1 MLSARSRAIL
11 DRYMLSSRAVS
22 RQSGERS
29 SREPGQSVEFHD
41 FRPYQAGD
49 ELRYVDWRVYART
62 GRLYTRLYQAE
73 RAVKLHLV
81 LDNSASM
88 SIGLKADYAR
98 TLVQLLSYVAQRD
111 APTQVHLLGGGSSK
125 QAQGAGGMRETW
137 RFVEE
142 APVVKGPE
150 SGALGALKRFAIGL
164 PSQQGSGLA
173 LVVSDLFEDA
183 PIRPALTALKARGM
197 DIGFLH
203 VVAAEDLEPPAGL
216 LELHEL
222 ETGGRL
228 PAGPDEVRAYRDE
241 VQRYLERTRN
251 AVLRAGFK
259 HVLLRCPARGSPE
272 TSGDRLERD
281 AFAALIRSA
290 VLVKR

>member
-11 DRYMLSSRAVS
+11 DRYSLSSRAVS

-41 FRPYQAGD
+41 FRPYQSGD

-88 SIGLKADYAR
+88 SIGLKSRYAR

-111 APTQVHLLGGGSSK
+111 APTQVHLLGGGSSR
-125 QAQGAGGMRETW
+125 QVQGPGGMRETW

-142 APVVKGPE
+142 APVVSGTE
-150 SGALGALKRFAIGL
+150 AGALSGLKRFALGL
-164 PSQQGSGLA
+164 PAQRGSGLA

-183 PIRPALTALKARGM
+183 PIRPALTALKTRGM
-197 DIGFLH
+197 DIGFLQ
-203 VVAAEDLEPPAGL
+203 VVAAEDLEPPEEL

-222 ETGGRL
+222 ETGARL
-228 PAGPDEVRAYRDE
+228 PAGPDEARAYREE

-259 HVLLRCPARGSPE
+259 HLLLRSPRSSSPDE
-272 TSGDRLERD
+272 LERD
-281 AFAALIRSA
+281 AFAALIRAA

>member
-11 DRYMLSSRAVS
+11 DRYTLSSRAVS

-41 FRPYQAGD
+41 FRPYQPGD

-88 SIGLKADYAR
+88 SIGRKAEYAR

-111 APTQVHLLGGGSSK
+111 APTQVHLLGGGSS
-125 QAQGAGGMRETW
+125 QQSQGAGGMRETW

-142 APVVKGPE
+142 APVVAGPGV
-150 SGALGALKRFAIGL
+150 GAVSALKRFALSL
-164 PSQQGSGLA
+164 PSQRGSGLA

-203 VVAAEDLEPPAGL
+203 VVADEDLEPPDGL

-222 ETGGRL
+222 ESGQRL
-228 PAGPDEVRAYRDE
+228 PAGPDEARAYRDE

-251 AVLRAGFK
+251 AVVRAGFR
-259 HVLLRCPARGSPE
+259 HLLLRCPAADAPAAGGE
-272 TSGDRLERD
+272 RLERD

>member
-1 MLSARSRAIL
+1 MISARSRALL
-11 DRYMLSSRAVS
+11 DRYALSSRALS
-22 RQSGERS
+22 RQTGERS

-41 FRPYQAGD
+41 FRPYQPGD

-73 RAVKLHLV
+73 RAVKLHLL

-88 SIGLKADYAR
+88 SIGLKARYAR

-111 APTQVHLLGGGSSK
+111 APTQVHLLGGGSSR
-125 QAQGAGGMRETW
+125 QLQGPGGMRETW
-137 RFVEE
+137 LFVEE
-142 APVVKGPE
+142 APVVRGPE
-150 SGALGALKRFAIGL
+150 SGALNALKRFALGL
-164 PSQQGSGLA
+164 PAQSGSGLA

-197 DIGFLH
+197 DIAFLH
-203 VVAAEDLEPPAGL
+203 LVAAEDLDPPDGL

-222 ETGGRL
+222 ESGAKL
-228 PAGPDEVRAYRDE
+228 PAGPDEARAYREE

-251 AVLRAGFK
+251 AVLRAGFR
-259 HVLLRCPARGSPE
+259 HQLLRCPATGSE
-272 TSGDRLERD
+272 AELERD